1 MAKKILS
8 TLLCVALILSSIV
21 LVAAADT
28 SKSATGDTKY
38 TTASQ
43 TLDEQ
48 YGYDGD
54 DLGATYTKEATTFKV
69 WSPLATAVKV
79 NLYAT
84 GSDSEQGAKKL
95 GTTAL
100 QKVMDGDNFTGVWS
114 ATLSGDHV
122 DEYYTY
128 SITTPDV
135 TGADSKTYETQDIYS
150 KAAGVNGNRS
160 MIVDLSKTNPDG
172 WESDKHV
179 LLDKATE
186 SYVWEVHVKDF
197 SYDTKSGVSEANRGK
212 YLAFTETGTTL
223 NNEGDISTCIDYLK
237 KSGIT
242 TVQIQPFYDYGSV
255 DEAGSSAQFN
265 WGYDPKNYNVPEGS
279 YSSNPYDGNVRIK
292 EAKAMIK
299 ALHDAG
305 LSVVMD
311 VVYNHTYS
319 TDSCFTS
326 TLPKYYYRMDAKGN
340 YSNGSGCGN
349 DTASERRMYRNFMI
363 QSCLY
368 WANEYHI
375 DGFRFDLMGLHDK
388 ETMEMIRTELDKVD
402 SRITMWGEGWSM
414 NSVYPS
420 KTWNGNTLRPC
431 LQSTAGSL
439 KTGIGFFSDKER
451 DALKGSVFQKTARG
465 WLQGSTG
472 SSNPVMVGM
481 QAKCLTYN
489 YRLPSQVVTYAAC
502 HDNQTL
508 WDRFAASQELNDYF
522 RKRHPVL
529 VAQNKLA
536 AATMNMS
543 QGITFILAGEEF
555 GRSKDNDADSYKSP
569 APLNMIDWSLVT
581 SNADIASYYTG
592 MRKIR
597 THFSP
602 LSDDTRNSDSNVSF
616 KDIPTKDTSKTN
628 NGFVATW
635 TNSTSGEWSKLVA
648 IFNNTENEVNYT
660 LSDSV
665 KDWAVI
671 ADSEKAGV
679 KQLYEVKDN
688 KFTLP
693 AYSAIIAVD
702 KSSYDAV
709 AISDNTGA
717 VNVKAIDTVAKKT
730 VESYSI
736 TGEIGDSYQL
746 VKPSSLGKEYDLI
759 NIEGNMKGTFADGD
773 QNVTMNYG
781 YYVPESVKA
790 DVTGDGK
797 VDINDVTAIQLALV
811 KKTTLTDAQK
821 KTADATIDGKVN
833 INDATMIQ
841 NYLADKSVG
850 LGQVVVN
857 HYDKATGKK
866 VAKAST
872 FTERVGDKFTAE
884 PITRLGYKLSEGS
897 EVTTINVPYGRVEIN
912 YYYDSLGTDV
922 TLHIK
927 HSSGSGYDPTI
938 WIWGNCEGDETE
950 NYNDRYNKWPGDMFT
965 TKDANGWYNKTYE
978 VDKYDDSFNIII
990 SKCTGTYSNPVLVM
1004 QSADCRDIIYNEIW
1018 AVIDDTRDDVSFN
1031 VYNVN
1036 PDTNPGAEPV
1046 AHV

>member
-349 DTASERRMYRNFMI
+349 DTASERR
-363 QSCLY
+363 
-368 WANEYHI
+368 
-375 DGFRFDLMGLHDK
+375 
-388 ETMEMIRTELDKVD
+388 T
-402 SRITMWGEGWSM
+402 
-414 NSVYPS
+414 
-420 KTWNGNTLRPC
+420 
-431 LQSTAGSL
+431 
-439 KTGIGFFSDKER
+439 
-451 DALKGSVFQKTARG
+451 
-465 WLQGSTG
+465 
-472 SSNPVMVGM
+472 PV
-481 QAKCLTYN
+481 
-489 YRLPSQVVTYAAC
+489 SQC
-502 HDNQTL
+502 
-508 WDRFAASQELNDYF
+508 
-522 RKRHPVL
+522 
-529 VAQNKLA
+529 
-536 AATMNMS
+536 
-543 QGITFILAGEEF
+543 
-555 GRSKDNDADSYKSP
+555 
-569 APLNMIDWSLVT
+569 
-581 SNADIASYYTG
+581 
-592 MRKIR
+592 
-597 THFSP
+597 
-602 LSDDTRNSDSNVSF
+602 
-616 KDIPTKDTSKTN
+616 
-628 NGFVATW
+628 
-635 TNSTSGEWSKLVA
+635 
-648 IFNNTENEVNYT
+648 
-660 LSDSV
+660 
-665 KDWAVI
+665 
-671 ADSEKAGV
+671 
-679 KQLYEVKDN
+679 
-688 KFTLP
+688 
-693 AYSAIIAVD
+693 
-702 KSSYDAV
+702 
-709 AISDNTGA
+709 GA
-717 VNVKAIDTVAKKT
+717 
-730 VESYSI
+730 
-736 TGEIGDSYQL
+736 
-746 VKPSSLGKEYDLI
+746 
-759 NIEGNMKGTFADGD
+759 
-773 QNVTMNYG
+773 
-781 YYVPESVKA
+781 
-790 DVTGDGK
+790 
-797 VDINDVTAIQLALV
+797 
-811 KKTTLTDAQK
+811 
-821 KTADATIDGKVN
+821 
-833 INDATMIQ
+833 
-841 NYLADKSVG
+841 
-850 LGQVVVN
+850 
-857 HYDKATGKK
+857 
-866 VAKAST
+866 
-872 FTERVGDKFTAE
+872 RVG
-884 PITRLGYKLSEGS
+884 R
-897 EVTTINVPYGRVEIN
+897 
-912 YYYDSLGTDV
+912 
-922 TLHIK
+922 
-927 HSSGSGYDPTI
+927 
-938 WIWGNCEGDETE
+938 
-950 NYNDRYNKWPGDMFT
+950 
-965 TKDANGWYNKTYE
+965 
-978 VDKYDDSFNIII
+978 
-990 SKCTGTYSNPVLVM
+990 
-1004 QSADCRDIIYNEIW
+1004 
-1018 AVIDDTRDDVSFN
+1018 
-1031 VYNVN
+1031 
-1036 PDTNPGAEPV
+1036 
-1046 AHV
+1046 